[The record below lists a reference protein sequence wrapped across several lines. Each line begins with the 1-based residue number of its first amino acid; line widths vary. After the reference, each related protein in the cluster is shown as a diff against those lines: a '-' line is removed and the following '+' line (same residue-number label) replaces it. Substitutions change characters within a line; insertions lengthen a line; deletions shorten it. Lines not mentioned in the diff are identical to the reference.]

1 MGASVY
7 TLGVTFAIISGI
19 INNLGTVLQKK
30 VVNDKSDEDSK
41 LMKKLIKSPLWL
53 TGLLMQLVI
62 GSVFFMLAQLYIGP
76 ALISGF
82 MAAGLIVLAIGSVY
96 IVGESLKKVEIIGI
110 LLMILGITFLGF
122 SELSIDIVNTNLM
135 DLAFV
140 ANVVVFTVVFSLIAI
155 ICEIIAKKD
164 KRLFGILLAISSGC
178 MFALSNFWISPL
190 MSVFA
195 KVFEETA
202 SWGELIWFISAAII
216 LPLVNIIGIARIQ
229 TAFTE
234 GQASNLI
241 PIQQVPIQISPIIV
255 YFFVFLLAAPSIIS
269 TIYMLV
275 GIILIILSSFS
286 LGRRQTQMDEI
297 K

>member
-1 MGASVY
+1 MDASVY
-7 TLGVTFAIISGI
+7 TIGVTLAISSGI

-41 LMKKLIKSPLWL
+41 LMKYLIKSPLWII
-53 TGLLMQLVI
+53 GLLMQLVI
-62 GSVFFMLAQLYIGP
+62 GSLFFMLAQLYIGP

-140 ANVVVFTVVFSLIAI
+140 ANVVVFTVVFFLIAI

-216 LPLVNIIGIARIQ
+216 LPLVNLIGIARIQ
-229 TAFTE
+229 TAFTK

-269 TIYMLV
+269 TIYMFV

>member
-41 LMKKLIKSPLWL
+41 LMKYLIKSPLWL
-53 TGLLMQLVI
+53 IGLLMQLVI

>member
-30 VVNDKSDEDSK
+30 VVNEKSDEDSK